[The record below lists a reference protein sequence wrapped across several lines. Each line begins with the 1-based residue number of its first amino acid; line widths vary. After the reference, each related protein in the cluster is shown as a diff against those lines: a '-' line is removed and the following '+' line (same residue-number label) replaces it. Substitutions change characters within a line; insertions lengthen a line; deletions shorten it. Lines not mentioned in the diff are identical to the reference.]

1 MLVRLS
7 KIMNANNKS
16 DKNKYKQSKILWVTK
31 IKYLSAIVAQNNT
44 IQNKQNRSAGKAG
57 ENEAEIE
64 VSETSVESIDKQF
77 ENNIAKSNTECI
89 TKQGVA
95 EDFKARCR

>member
-1 MLVRLS
+1 
-7 KIMNANNKS
+7 MNANNKS

-31 IKYLSAIVAQNNT
+31 IKYLSAIVA
-44 IQNKQNRSAGKAG
+44 QNKQNRSAGKAG

-89 TKQGVA
+89 TKQVVA
-95 EDFKARCR
+95 EDFKARFW